1 MRVWRNISVSGKLA
15 AAFGSVFV
23 LIVAL
28 GVVSL
33 VQMRA
38 IQQHTAE
45 INTNWLP
52 STVQLGKL
60 VSALKD
66 YRLTYNRLILAE
78 MAQDQAAVESHFTEA
93 AGAQAAVD
101 REFEKFKRLIT
112 PGTDD
117 VQLMQRFGDSWS
129 ELKKVDASTTALL
142 RAGAID
148 AVLPIFRGP
157 SRARFHEAADSVM
170 QDVAFNA
177 AGGDREATLAESA
190 FGTGKVLVAVT
201 LALCAC
207 LCAAAGVMVAYG
219 VVKPLG
225 RAIAILDRLA
235 AGDLDVAIEDS
246 GAADEIGRLTRSLA
260 VFKRNGIEAKRLA
273 AEQEQ
278 TRAARDQRSK
288 LIEDTVKRFE
298 SRVETMVGVLASG
311 STELEAT
318 ARLMSDTAGR
328 AHDQAGVVADASTQA
343 SNSVQTA
350 AAAAEQLAA
359 SIGEISRQVVM
370 SAEVADRAV
379 GDAKR
384 TDEIVHALAE
394 GADRIGKVVEMISS
408 IAGQTNLLALN
419 ATIEAARAGDAG
431 KGFAVVASE
440 VKNLAGQ
447 TARATEEIAEQINAV
462 QAATKE
468 AVQAIHDIT
477 QTIGSISTIA
487 TSIASAVEQ
496 QGAATAEIARTVQ
509 DTARAALQVT
519 SNIGSVRDA
528 ANDTG
533 SAATQVLGAA
543 GSVSSQ
549 AEQISNEVSTFVSEV
564 RAA

>member
-1 MRVWRNISVSGKLA
+1 MRVWRNISISGKLA
-15 AAFGSVFV
+15 ATFSSVFV
-23 LIVAL
+23 LIVVL
-28 GVVSL
+28 GVLSL
-33 VQMRA
+33 VQMRS

-52 STVQLGKL
+52 SLVQLGKL
-60 VSALKD
+60 VSALKE
-66 YRLTYNRLILAE
+66 YRLSFNRLILAE
-78 MAQDQAAVESHFTEA
+78 MAQDQAAAQALFVSVA
-93 AGAQAAVD
+93 SAQAAVD
-101 REFEKFKRLIT
+101 QEYETFKPMIT
-112 PGTDD
+112 PDTDD
-117 VQLMQRFGDSWS
+117 VPLMQRFGGAWS
-129 ELKKVDASTTALL
+129 ELKNVDASTVALL

-148 AVLPIFRGP
+148 AVLPMFRGP
-157 SRARFHEAADSVM
+157 SRDRYNEAAESVTKD
-170 QDVAFNA
+170 QAFNA
-177 AGGDREATLAESA
+177 AEGYREATLAESA
-190 FGTGKVLVAVT
+190 FGTGKVLVAAT
-201 LALCAC
+201 LALCAG

-219 VVKPLG
+219 VVRPLG
-225 RAIAILDRLA
+225 RAIAIMDRLA
-235 AGDLDVAIEDS
+235 AGDLDVAIEES
-246 GAADEIGRLTRSLA
+246 AANDEIGRLTRSLA
-260 VFKRNGIEAKRLA
+260 VFKRSGLEAKRLT
-273 AEQEQ
+273 AEQEN
-278 TRAARDQRSK
+278 TRAAREHRGRQ
-288 LIEDTVKRFE
+288 IEDTVKRFE

-328 AHDQAGVVADASTQA
+328 AHEQAGAVAEASTQA
-343 SNSVQTA
+343 STSVQTA

-359 SIGEISRQVVM
+359 SIGEISRQVVK

-384 TDEIVHALAE
+384 TDQIVHALAE

-447 TARATEEIAEQINAV
+447 TARATDEIAEQISAV

-477 QTIGSISTIA
+477 QTIGSISEIA
-487 TSIASAVEQ
+487 TSIASAVEE

-509 DTARAALQVT
+509 DTARAAMQVT

-549 AEQISNEVSTFVSEV
+549 AEQISNEVSSFVSEV

>member
-28 GVVSL
+28 GAISL

-45 INTNWLP
+45 INANWLP
-52 STVQLGKL
+52 STVQLGKV

-78 MAQDQAAVESHFTEA
+78 MAQDQVAVESHFTEA

-101 REFEKFKRLIT
+101 REFANYKRLIT

-117 VQLMQRFGDSWS
+117 AQLMQRFDNSWS

-148 AVLPIFRGP
+148 AVLPMFRGP
-157 SRARFHEAADSVM
+157 SRAHFREAVDSVM
-170 QDVAFNA
+170 KDVAFNA
-177 AGGDREATLAESA
+177 AEGDREATLAENA
-190 FGTGKVLVAVT
+190 FGTAKVLVAVT

-207 LCAAAGVMVAYG
+207 LCAAAGVMVVYG

-246 GAADEIGRLTRSLA
+246 AAADEIGRLTRSLA
-260 VFKRNGIEAKRLA
+260 VFKRSGMEAKRLT

-278 TRAARDQRSK
+278 ARAARDQRSK

-447 TARATEEIAEQINAV
+447 TARATEEIAEQISAV

-477 QTIGSISTIA
+477 QTIGSINEIA